1 MTSRY
6 DTMFARLDQQQELA
20 WIPFIMLGYPSLEQ
34 SIRDIQTLIDSGA
47 DALELGIP
55 FSDPVADG
63 PVIQDA
69 ARIALESGIKVSDCL
84 IGLNKIRKDNPD
96 IPIGL
101 LVYANLVF
109 KPGIDTFYQLAAD
122 NGVDSILIADV
133 PVNEASL
140 FVPYART
147 HHIDPVFI
155 APPNAT
161 DESLDVLVQHCK
173 GYTYVV
179 SRPGVTGNHQSVE
192 YPTQTLL
199 KLQQK
204 NAPPAVLGFGISAP
218 QHVTD
223 AAKAGFKGVISG
235 TAVIRMIHEYGA
247 EATEHLQQ
255 FSQSMKK
262 ATVINSND

>member
-1 MTSRY
+1 MSRRY
-6 DTMFARLDQQQELA
+6 EDMFAALDAKGELA
-20 WIPFIMLGYPSLEQ
+20 WIPFLMLGYPSIEQ
-34 SIRDIQTLIDSGA
+34 SVSDIQAMIDSGA

-84 IGLNKIRKDNPD
+84 AAIKTVRDNNPD

-109 KPGIDTFYQLAAD
+109 KPGIDRFYQIAAD

-133 PVNEASL
+133 PVNEATH
-140 FVPYART
+140 FVPFAQSQG
-147 HHIDPVFI
+147 IDPVFI

-161 DESLDVLVQHCK
+161 DESLDTLVEHCR

-179 SRPGVTGNHQSVE
+179 SRPGVTGNHQSVQ
-192 YPTQTLL
+192 YPVQILE
-199 KLQQK
+199 KLHDK
-204 NAPPAVLGFGISAP
+204 GAPPAVLGFGISNP
-218 QHVTD
+218 KHVKD
-223 AAKAGFKGVISG
+223 AIGANFKGVISG
-235 TAVIRMIHEYGA
+235 TAVIRIIHEHGP
-247 EATEHLQQ
+247 EAAEHLKQ
-255 FSQSMKK
+255 FSAEMKA
-262 ATVINSND
+262 ATVK

>member
-6 DTMFARLDQQQELA
+6 DQMFANLEQKGELA

-34 SIRDIQTLIDSGA
+34 SLSDIQTLIEAGA
-47 DALELGIP
+47 DALELGLP

-84 IGLNKIRKDNPD
+84 NGLRIIRDNNPD
-96 IPIGL
+96 VPIGL
-101 LVYANLVF
+101 LVYANLVY
-109 KPGIDTFYQLAAD
+109 KPGINNFYQTASQ

-133 PVNEASL
+133 PVNEAGH
-140 FVPYART
+140 FVSFAESNS
-147 HHIDPVFI
+147 IAPVFI

-161 DESLDVLVQHCK
+161 EQSLDLLVENCR

-192 YPTQTLL
+192 YPRETLS
-199 KLQQK
+199 KLQEK
-204 NAPPAVLGFGISAP
+204 GAPPAVLGFGISKPEHAK
-218 QHVTD
+218 D
-223 AAKAGFKGVISG
+223 AADAGFNGVISG
-235 TAVIRMIHEYGA
+235 TAVIKIIHEHGENSA
-247 EATEHLQQ
+247 QHLQQ
-255 FSQSMKK
+255 FSIAMKA
-262 ATVINSND
+262 ATIKKSI

>member
-6 DTMFARLDQQQELA
+6 DAMFARLESEGELA
-20 WIPFIMLGYPSLEQ
+20 WIPFIMLGYPTLQQSLD
-34 SIRDIQTLIDSGA
+34 DIQTLIDSGA

-69 ARIALESGIKVSDCL
+69 ARIALESGIKVTDCL
-84 IGLNKIRKDNPD
+84 NGLKTIRDNNPD

-109 KPGIDTFYQLAAD
+109 KPGIDNFYQMASD

-140 FVPYART
+140 FVPYAET
-147 HHIDPVFI
+147 HNIDPVFI

-161 DESLDVLVQHCK
+161 DESLDTLANHCK

-192 YPTQTLL
+192 YPLQTLR
-199 KLQQK
+199 KLEDK
-204 NAPPAVLGFGISAP
+204 HAPPAVLGFGISQP

-223 AAKAGFKGVISG
+223 AIEAGFKGVISG
-235 TAVIRMIHEYGA
+235 TAVIKIIHEHGSSARDYLA
-247 EATEHLQQ
+247 E
-255 FSQSMKK
+255 FSQSMKA
-262 ATVINSND
+262 ATVI

>member
-6 DTMFARLDQQQELA
+6 DAMFDRLEGQNEIA

-34 SIRDIQTLIDSGA
+34 SLNDIQTLIDSGA

-69 ARIALESGIKVSDCL
+69 ARIALESGIKVTDCL
-84 IGLNKIRKDNPD
+84 HGLKSIRDKNPD

-101 LVYANLVF
+101 LVYANLVY
-109 KPGIDTFYQLAAD
+109 KPGINNFYQMASA

-140 FVPYART
+140 FVPYAES

-161 DESLDVLVQHCK
+161 DESLDMLVNNCK

-179 SRPGVTGNHQSVE
+179 SRPGVTGNHQTVE
-192 YPTQTLL
+192 YPLQTLHQ
-199 KLQQK
+199 LQQK
-204 NAPPAVLGFGISAP
+204 NAPPAVLGFGISQP
-218 QHVTD
+218 EHVTD
-223 AAKAGFKGVISG
+223 AIGAGFKGVISG
-235 TAVIRMIHEYGA
+235 TAVIKIIHEHGSSA
-247 EATEHLQQ
+247 SQHLKQ
-255 FSQSMKK
+255 FSHSMKA
-262 ATVINSND
+262 ATVI